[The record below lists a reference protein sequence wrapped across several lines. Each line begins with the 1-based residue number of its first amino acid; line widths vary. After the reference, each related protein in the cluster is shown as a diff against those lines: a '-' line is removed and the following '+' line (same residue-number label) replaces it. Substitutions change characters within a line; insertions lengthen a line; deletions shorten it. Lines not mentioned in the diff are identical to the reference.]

1 MKVLK
6 LASAAA
12 AVAMLTLAATPTFA
26 ATVYDAVA
34 DFSSTQ
40 STGVNGVWSYGFDG
54 GSGFVAYDKI
64 TLNAGGPGGHSW
76 TSTSWVSSGV
86 PAVLGNVS
94 GGTLSYATVTHGNDV
109 LNVHPGANSAAGN
122 GGIDY
127 DSIVRFT
134 APVTS
139 TYSYS
144 GFFRVLDWAQQ
155 NGVKVSVGDNSAP
168 ILLTGPLG
176 NQSNFSGLVTLS
188 AGDTFDFRVNRAGN
202 YYYDSTGLSA
212 SITAVPEP
220 GTWAMMIIGFGAAG
234 VMVRRR
240 REGGATYRLEEAMAE
255 GRVLTEEFAAS
266 DDASALS
273 RVAAVVTGEF
283 KLWRGD
289 VLVRG

>member
-12 AVAMLTLAATPTFA
+12 AVALLTFAATPTFA

-54 GSGFVAYDKI
+54 GSGFVAYDRI
-64 TLNAGGPGGHSW
+64 TLNAGGLGGHSW

-94 GGTLSYATVTHGNDV
+94 GGTLSYATVTHGDDV

-122 GGIDY
+122 GGTDY

-155 NGVKVSVGDNSAP
+155 NGVNVSVGGGPAT
-168 ILLTGPLG
+168 LLTGPLF

-212 SITAVPEP
+212 TITAVPEP
-220 GTWAMMIIGFGAAG
+220 ATWAIMILGFGAAG
-234 VMVRRR
+234 SMIRRR
-240 REGGATYRLEEAMAE
+240 RESCATYRLEEAIAE

-289 VLVRG
+289 ILVRG